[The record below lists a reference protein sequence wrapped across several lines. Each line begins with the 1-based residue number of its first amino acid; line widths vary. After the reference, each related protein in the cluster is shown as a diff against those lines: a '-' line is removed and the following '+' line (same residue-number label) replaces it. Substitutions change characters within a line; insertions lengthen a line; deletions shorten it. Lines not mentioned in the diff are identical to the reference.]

1 MSMYG
6 KNHYSIVKLSS
17 LQLKKK
23 KIQKC
28 DNTKKTKKESA
39 CSVGDLGSIPGLGRC
54 PWRREGRLTPVPLL
68 FGLAFQLQR
77 SRPPLCKAAV
87 HGLVTAVA
95 SVVAELSL

>member
-1 MSMYG
+1 MSNG
-6 KNHYSIVKLSS
+6 FLGGAVVKNLSA
-17 LQLKKK
+17 
-23 KIQKC
+23 
-28 DNTKKTKKESA
+28 NGGGTK
-39 CSVGDLGSIPGLGRC
+39 DLGSIPGLGRC